1 MRSEIRVEFQGAMFD
16 VEYYFAPG
24 EPAGW
29 DDPGSGDECDIIRIV
44 EVKSGAS
51 ADWIMDSELADKFD
65 KVVTAAAA
73 EHYASDFDDDFDIE
87 D

>member
-1 MRSEIRVEFQGAMFD
+1 MFD
-16 VEYYFAPG
+16 VEYYFTPG

-29 DDPGSGDECDIIRIV
+29 EDPGSGDECEIIRIV
-44 EVKSGAS
+44 EVKSGVP
-51 ADWIMDSELADKFD
+51 ADWIMDSALADDLD

-73 EHYASDFDDDFDIE
+73 EHCTSDFNDDFDIE